1 MESRKIQRSGTT
13 HYVYLPASWCREHN
27 ITTNST
33 VFLERSS
40 KGDLIIEPKK
50 DEKSLP
56 KLSFELHHTSPEVIN
71 KMIIASYINPVKEFK
86 IELKKPLE
94 PEQIL
99 EHKKLLGGLE
109 FVDFEENE
117 INCQTS
123 LALNDPDSILNAMLK
138 KILSII
144 KLIKNDSSHELVE
157 RYELEV
163 DKSNL
168 LIQKSIITSLM
179 YRKSTKLRH
188 VDLYYIGSIS
198 RLLERITDILISLDP
213 NSKLINSCEKFIM
226 HLQNVLNN
234 LNLSTVTDFIKEIE
248 NKGQIE
254 VTNLKTYKEKRI
266 YALFGHVVEILGNWV
281 ITEQVDNS

>member
-1 MESRKIQRSGTT
+1 
-13 HYVYLPASWCREHN
+13 
-27 ITTNST
+27 
-33 VFLERSS
+33 
-40 KGDLIIEPKK
+40 
-50 DEKSLP
+50 
-56 KLSFELHHTSPEVIN
+56 
-71 KMIIASYINPVKEFK
+71 
-86 IELKKPLE
+86 
-94 PEQIL
+94 
-99 EHKKLLGGLE
+99 
-109 FVDFEENE
+109 
-117 INCQTS
+117 
-123 LALNDPDSILNAMLK
+123 
-138 KILSII
+138 
-144 KLIKNDSSHELVE
+144 
-157 RYELEV
+157 
-163 DKSNL
+163 
-168 LIQKSIITSLM
+168 M

>member
-1 MESRKIQRSGTT
+1 M
-13 HYVYLPASWCREHN
+13 
-27 ITTNST
+27 
-33 VFLERSS
+33 
-40 KGDLIIEPKK
+40 
-50 DEKSLP
+50 
-56 KLSFELHHTSPEVIN
+56 
-71 KMIIASYINPVKEFK
+71 
-86 IELKKPLE
+86 
-94 PEQIL
+94 
-99 EHKKLLGGLE
+99 
-109 FVDFEENE
+109 
-117 INCQTS
+117 
-123 LALNDPDSILNAMLK
+123 K